1 MHAPNKNIMPRKK
14 DGMPFEVHP
23 TPAKGKD
30 GKCIVYAR
38 PAMRDKL
45 KMQGLEDFCS
55 RNYGLRYGE
64 LSRAFDVFL
73 HAAGE
78 LMAMGYRID
87 TPIGSFAPRLMLSR
101 EITDPDAVKAR
112 DVRFNGVEYNPG
124 KLWNRELE
132 KWNNGFRR
140 VDNTNTQELLANPE
154 QLDKVLQECLQTYNG
169 YVTVSLFAHKSGLTY
184 YSARKQLNQWTE
196 GDNPRLLK
204 TRRGQ
209 EFIYTEI

>member
-1 MHAPNKNIMPRKK
+1 MPRKK

-30 GKCIVYAR
+30 GKNIVYAK

-45 KMQGLEDFCS
+45 TMSGVEDFGS
-55 RNYGLRYGE
+55 RYYGLRYGE

-73 HAAGE
+73 RAAGE
-78 LMAMGYRID
+78 LMAMGYRVD
-87 TPIGSFAPRLMLSR
+87 TPIGSFAPRLELTR
-101 EITDPDAVKAR
+101 EITNPDDVKSH
-112 DVRFNGVEYNPG
+112 DIRFNGVDYQPG
-124 KLWNRELE
+124 KRWNEELS
-132 KWNNGFRR
+132 KWGNGFRR
-140 VDNTNTQELLANPE
+140 VDNVNTLELLADKNR
-154 QLDKVLQECLQTYNG
+154 LDELLKNCLHRYNG
-169 YVTVSLFAHKSGLTY
+169 YVTVGLFARASGLTY
-184 YSARKQLNQWTE
+184 YSARKQLNQWTQ

>member
-1 MHAPNKNIMPRKK
+1 MPRKK
-14 DGMPFEVHP
+14 DRMPFEVHP

-30 GKCIVYAR
+30 GKNIVYAK

-45 KMQGLEDFCS
+45 TMSGVEDFCS

-73 HAAGE
+73 RAAGK
-78 LMAMGYRID
+78 LMAMGYRVD
-87 TPIGSFAPRLMLSR
+87 TPIGSFAPRLELTR
-101 EITDPDAVKAR
+101 EITNPDDVKSH
-112 DVRFNGVEYNPG
+112 DIRFNGVDYQPG
-124 KLWNRELE
+124 KRWNEELS
-132 KWNNGFRR
+132 KWGNGFRR
-140 VDNTNTQELLANPE
+140 VDNVNTLELLADKNR
-154 QLDKVLQECLQTYNG
+154 LDELLKNCLHRYNG
-169 YVTVSLFAHKSGLTY
+169 YVTVGLFARASGLTY
-184 YSARKQLNQWTE
+184 YSARKQLNQWTQ